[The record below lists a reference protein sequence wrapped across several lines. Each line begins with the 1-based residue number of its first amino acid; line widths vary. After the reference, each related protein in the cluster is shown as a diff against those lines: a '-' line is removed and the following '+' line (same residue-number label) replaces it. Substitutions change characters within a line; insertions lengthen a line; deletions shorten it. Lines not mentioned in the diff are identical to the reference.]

1 MADTDIETSIPDQA
15 PSALVTE
22 IERTRDNLAKT
33 IDEIADRVS
42 PKNVAQRAA
51 GSVKERVSQIDPRVG
66 AGVGLAVVSA
76 VSFFVWRK
84 LRK

>member
-1 MADTDIETSIPDQA
+1 MADTGIETSIPDQA

-33 IDEIADRVS
+33 IDEIADRVA
-42 PKNVAQRAA
+42 PAQVAKRTADNIR
-51 GSVKERVSQIDPRVG
+51 ERISQIDPRVG

-76 VSFFVWRK
+76 VSFLVWRR